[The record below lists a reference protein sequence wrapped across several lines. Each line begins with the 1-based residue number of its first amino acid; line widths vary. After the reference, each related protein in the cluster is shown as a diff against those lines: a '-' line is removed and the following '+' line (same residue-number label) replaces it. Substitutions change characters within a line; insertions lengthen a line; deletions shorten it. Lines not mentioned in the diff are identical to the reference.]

1 MSKKENSLASKREM
15 KKRGEHGF
23 KLNETNVGEI
33 KWLLQNTKLKKKE
46 IAKIYNVV
54 ASQIYKISND

>member
-1 MSKKENSLASKREM
+1 M
-15 KKRGEHGF
+15 KKRGKHGF

-54 ASQIYKISND
+54 ASHISEISNGYKWDNIYSKKPKN